1 MKVVIGVDTHKDSH
15 AIVVV
20 DAVGAVLKEFSIQ
33 TTSEGYAQAISAVA
47 EYDDVAWGV
56 EGSGSYGRGLVDAL
70 LRINAVVY
78 EVPGALTKRHRKH
91 ASRRGKSDA
100 LDAQAIA
107 EVVLRE
113 RDRLPRCQEAD
124 EQEAVRILYDRRD
137 RLVRA
142 RTETINRLRGAALR
156 LDVRDLPA
164 KLTNRVALQK
174 ARRLINPVKG
184 TSYTADALVD
194 EIEEAITDVERLN
207 ERIATIEKQLLPFVE
222 RLAPSLLE
230 LRGASAVVAA
240 GLIGHAGLLANC
252 RDASAF
258 AMRAGVAPVA
268 CSSGRN
274 QTVRVNTGGNRQLNR
289 CLHIIALVQVRTSQH
304 AGRAYYQRKRAEG
317 KTHRQAMRSLKRQL
331 ATVVFYRLSAS
342 LPKPSAGQ
350 FAA

>member
-1 MKVVIGVDTHKDSH
+1 
-15 AIVVV
+15 
-20 DAVGAVLKEFSIQ
+20 
-33 TTSEGYAQAISAVA
+33 
-47 EYDDVAWGV
+47 
-56 EGSGSYGRGLVDAL
+56 
-70 LRINAVVY
+70 
-78 EVPGALTKRHRKH
+78 
-91 ASRRGKSDA
+91 
-100 LDAQAIA
+100 
-107 EVVLRE
+107 VVLRE
-113 RDRLPRCQEAD
+113 RDRLPRCREAD

-174 ARRLINPVKG
+174 ARRLIDPVKG

-289 CLHIIALVQVRTSQH
+289 CLHIIASCP
-304 AGRAYYQRKRAEG
+304 AEG
-317 KTHRQAMRSLKRQL
+317 FSSEVERR
-331 ATVVFYRLSAS
+331 
-342 LPKPSAGQ
+342 
-350 FAA
+350 